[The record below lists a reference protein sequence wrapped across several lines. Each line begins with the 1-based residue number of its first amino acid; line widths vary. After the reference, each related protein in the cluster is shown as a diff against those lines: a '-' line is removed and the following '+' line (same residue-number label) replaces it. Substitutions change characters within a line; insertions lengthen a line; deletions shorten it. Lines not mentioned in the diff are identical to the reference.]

1 LKLLIA
7 QWNQHLPVLERLKL
21 KKLAIKTQLGLGD
34 NIYQRPFI
42 KALSKTHELYLQTPW
57 PQLYS
62 DLKVKFIPAATNLRT
77 QSKNIARKDLPVEY
91 VTPVNIP
98 MLEPRYVGEDLKR
111 GTNMVESLKKAYKCE
126 PESFD
131 LPKFNTI
138 KINTKKPI
146 CIIRPATIRQEWI
159 AASRNPDPNYLL
171 EASRILRKK
180 YYVISVAD
188 IDNLNEI
195 GVDPLPEAD
204 LYFNTGELTAEQV
217 LGLIQKADLVVGG
230 VGFIVPACIATK
242 TKLFCILGGNGG
254 YNSPE
259 LIIDARMDL
268 SNVYFCKPDNF
279 CKCTS
284 AIHNCDKRISNFND
298 QLEGFCL

>member
-1 LKLLIA
+1 M
-7 QWNQHLPVLERLKL
+7 
-21 KKLAIKTQLGLGD
+21 KKLIIKTQLGLGD

-57 PQLYS
+57 PQLFS
-62 DLKVKFIPAATNLRT
+62 DLPVKFIKATTALRT
-77 QSKNIARKDLPVEY
+77 QAKNVARDTVSYVEPLNMP
-91 VTPVNIP
+91 TI
-98 MLEPRYVGEDLKR
+98 EPRYIGEDLKR
-111 GTNMVESLKKAYKCE
+111 GLNMVQSLKKAYKCE

-131 LPKFNTI
+131 LPKFETI

-159 AASRNPDPNYLL
+159 AASRNPDQKYLL
-171 EASRILRKK
+171 DASRILRSK
-180 YYVISVAD
+180 YYVISIAD
-188 IDNLNEI
+188 IDNVNEI
-195 GVDPLPEAD
+195 GVQPLPEAD
-204 LYFNTGELTAEQV
+204 LYFNGGELTVEQI

-230 VGFIVPACIATK
+230 VGFIVPACIATG

-259 LIIDARMDL
+259 IITDNQMNL
-268 SNVYFCKPDNF
+268 SNVHFSKPDNF
-279 CKCTS
+279 CQCTS
-284 AIHNCDKRISNFND
+284 AIHNCDKRISNFRE

>member
-1 LKLLIA
+1 M
-7 QWNQHLPVLERLKL
+7 

-42 KALSKTHELYLQTPW
+42 KALSKTHELYLETPW
-57 PQLYS
+57 PQLFF
-62 DLKVKFIPAATNLRT
+62 DLPVKFIKASTSLRT
-77 QSKNIARKDLPVEY
+77 QAKNVARDNIKYVEPLNMP
-91 VTPVNIP
+91 TI
-98 MLEPRYVGEDLKR
+98 EPRYVGEDLKR
-111 GTNMVESLKKAYKCE
+111 GINMVEGLKKAYKCE

-131 LPKFNTI
+131 LPKFTTI
-138 KINTKKPI
+138 KVNTKKPI

-180 YYVISVAD
+180 YYVISIAD

-195 GVDPLPEAD
+195 GVEPLPEAD
-204 LYFNTGELTAEQV
+204 LYFNKGELTVEQV
-217 LGLIQKADLVVGG
+217 LGLIQQAELVVGG
-230 VGFIVPACIATK
+230 VGFILPACIATG

-259 LIIDARMDL
+259 IITDSRMDL
-268 SNVYFCKPDNF
+268 SNVHFSKPDNF

-284 AIHNCDKRISNFND
+284 AIHNCDKRISNFKE
-298 QLEGFCL
+298 QVEGFCL

>member
-1 LKLLIA
+1 MI
-7 QWNQHLPVLERLKL
+7 
-21 KKLAIKTQLGLGD
+21 IKTQLGLGD

-57 PQLYS
+57 PQLFS
-62 DLKVKFIPAATNLRT
+62 DLPVKFIKATTALRT
-77 QSKNIARKDLPVEY
+77 QAKNVARDTVSYVEPLNMP
-91 VTPVNIP
+91 TI
-98 MLEPRYVGEDLKR
+98 EPRYIGEDLKR
-111 GTNMVESLKKAYKCE
+111 GLNMVQSLKKAYKCE

-131 LPKFNTI
+131 LPKFETI

-159 AASRNPDPNYLL
+159 AASRNPDQKYLL
-171 EASRILRKK
+171 DASRILRSK
-180 YYVISVAD
+180 YYVISIAD
-188 IDNLNEI
+188 IDNVNEI
-195 GVDPLPEAD
+195 GVQPLPEAD
-204 LYFNTGELTAEQV
+204 LYFNGGELTVEQI

-230 VGFIVPACIATK
+230 VGFIVPACIATG

-259 LIIDARMDL
+259 IITDNQMNL
-268 SNVYFCKPDNF
+268 SNVHFSKPDNF
-279 CKCTS
+279 CQCTS
-284 AIHNCDKRISNFND
+284 AIHNCDKRISNFRE